1 MSKETHYS
9 DGAFGA
15 SVESSNYH
23 QGQPVS
29 HEPFKLR
36 STLEVAYDKY
46 EARMGERTVE
56 QISDEPSVSFEEYAR
71 KHVDIRDIASAADQ
85 RSYILELLAPVLD
98 KLEVFGSDVLIATYI
113 EAEKTKGGIIR
124 PDMNL
129 RESIFQG
136 KVGVMLKP
144 GEDAFLFRGSF
155 PYHTKRKGETDE
167 EYLLRVEKSTPKL
180 GDWLYYRTSDAWMCK
195 FNGVN
200 CRIIPDSCIKGRI
213 ADPELIY

>member
-1 MSKETHYS
+1 MSKDKRYS
-9 DGAFGA
+9 EGAFGA

-23 QGQPVS
+23 IGQPTS
-29 HEPFKLR
+29 NEPFKLK
-36 STLEVAYDKY
+36 STLDAINEKYPNSVALEDVKPT
-46 EARMGERTVE
+46 E
-56 QISDEPSVSFEEYAR
+56 EPAVSFEEYAR

-85 RSYILELLAPVLD
+85 RTYILELLAPVLD

-113 EAEKTKGGIIR
+113 ESEKTKGGIIR

-167 EYLLRVEKSTPKL
+167 QYLIRVDKSTPKL

-200 CRIIPDSCIKGRI
+200 CRIIPDSCVKGRI

>member
-1 MSKETHYS
+1 MSK
-9 DGAFGA
+9 DKA
-15 SVESSNYH
+15 SS
-23 QGQPVS
+23 
-29 HEPFKLR
+29 KLK
-36 STLEVAYDKY
+36 STLETIDEKY
-46 EARMGERTVE
+46 GAGSLATHLAAEEFTE
-56 QISDEPSVSFEEYAR
+56 EPITTFEDYAR

-85 RSYILELLAPVLD
+85 RTYILELLAPVLD

-113 EAEKTKGGIIR
+113 ESEKTKGGIIR

-136 KVGVMLKP
+136 KVGVMIKP

-167 EYLLRVEKSTPKL
+167 QYLIRVDKSTPKL

-213 ADPELIY
+213 SDPELIY

>member
-1 MSKETHYS
+1 MSKGKHYS
-9 DGAFGA
+9 EGAFGA
-15 SVESSNYH
+15 SVESSDYH
-23 QGQPVS
+23 RGQPTS
-29 HEPFKLR
+29 NEPFKLK
-36 STLEVAYDKY
+36 STLDAINEKYPDSVALEDIKPA
-46 EARMGERTVE
+46 E
-56 QISDEPSVSFEEYAR
+56 EPITTFEDYAR

-85 RSYILELLAPVLD
+85 RTYIIELLAPVLD

-113 EAEKTKGGIIR
+113 ESEKTKGGIIR

-167 EYLLRVEKSTPKL
+167 QYLIRVDKSTPKL

-213 ADPELIY
+213 SDPELIY

>member
-1 MSKETHYS
+1 MSKDKHYS
-9 DGAFGA
+9 EGAFGA

-23 QGQPVS
+23 RGQPVS
-29 HEPFKLR
+29 HEPFALR
-36 STLEVAYDKY
+36 STLDVAMDKY
-46 EARMGERTVE
+46 AAEAVGLGTSEAE
-56 QISDEPSVSFEEYAR
+56 EPPVSFEEYAR

-85 RSYILELLAPVLD
+85 RTYILELLAPVLN

-113 EAEKTKGGIIR
+113 ESEKTKGGIIR

-167 EYLLRVEKSTPKL
+167 AYLVRVEKSTPKL